1 MPISSPVPL
10 LLGHFLPPQPKD
22 KSRPSTKRPSK
33 HHELLS
39 WTQNIAAGPE
49 DHITTIA
56 STGAGKGTG
65 AIIPNL
71 LLDTGPAVVIDPKGE
86 NYLVTAQARSR
97 MGHRVVLL
105 DPFEVISNFTS
116 DVVTDQFNPLDV
128 LRKENDQLEDDTVA
142 MADMLVTGRSQTDP
156 FWDRA
161 ACDLISGILA
171 YLRFDGP
178 KSLQTLTELHNLLGD
193 NYGGLRTFTQEELAN
208 HSPFIQTKIGMTVAS
223 PEKTRG
229 SIQTVALS
237 HCGIFA
243 SKLVARATARTSFS
257 LDDFVAGK
265 PITIYIVFPPEKL
278 RSHAALLRIWL
289 ASLIQLVARRTTPPE
304 QPTTLFID
312 EAAQLGTLDE
322 IRSAI
327 SLMRG
332 YGLRLWTFWQD
343 LSQLK
348 SLYPKDWQS
357 ILNNSSTIQ
366 IFGCNQTLAMNE
378 LASLCDPFGDD
389 FSLFIPPGE
398 QLLLRRDGQ
407 SFKAKQINYRY
418 DPLFEGMFAP
428 NPFYRE
434 SAPSCPARRDFAEN
448 SDQIQMQD
456 QTPSGIRHRSQ
467 TPKD

>member
-1 MPISSPVPL
+1 MSAHSTVPPL
-10 LLGHFLPPQPKD
+10 LGSFLPTSSKE
-22 KSRPSTKRPSK
+22 KSGHPPSRAQSHGDP
-33 HHELLS
+33 LY
-39 WTQNIAAGPE
+39 WTHNIHAGPE
-49 DHITTIA
+49 DHITTIG

-71 LLDTGPAVVIDPKGE
+71 LRNTGPAVVIDPKGE
-86 NYLVTAQARSR
+86 NYLVTARARVR
-97 MGHRVVLL
+97 TGHRVVLL
-105 DPFEVISNFTS
+105 DPFEVISNFTPDAVS
-116 DVVTDQFNPLDV
+116 DQFNPLDV

-142 MADMLVTGRSQTDP
+142 MADMLVTGRSKTDP

-171 YLRFDGP
+171 YLRCDGP

-193 NYGGLRTFTQEELAN
+193 NYGSLRTFTQEELAN

-278 RSHAALLRIWL
+278 RSHATLLRIWL
-289 ASLIQLVARRTTPPE
+289 ASMIQLVARRTRPPE
-304 QPTTLFID
+304 QPTTLFVD

-322 IRSAI
+322 IRTAI
-327 SLMRG
+327 TLMRG

-348 SLYPKDWQS
+348 SIYPTDWKS
-357 ILNNSSTIQ
+357 ILNNSGVIQ
-366 IFGCNQTLAMNE
+366 ILGHNQTLALNE
-378 LASLCDPFGDD
+378 LASLFDPWDEGC
-389 FSLFIPPGE
+389 SLHIPPGA
-398 QLLLRRDGQ
+398 QLLLFRGGQ
-407 SFKAKQINYRY
+407 SFKAKQIDYRY
-418 DPLFEGMFAP
+418 DTAFVGLYDQ
-428 NPFYRE
+428 NPFYQDSTDRLTSHTPTPNSE
-434 SAPSCPARRDFAEN
+434 EVRAPNLRS
-448 SDQIQMQD
+448 SG
-456 QTPSGIRHRSQ
+456 TPQSS
-467 TPKD
+467 

>member
-1 MPISSPVPL
+1 MSFHSPVPP
-10 LLGHFLPPQPKD
+10 LLGYFLPLSRKEDSGPRIDHLPKNHD
-22 KSRPSTKRPSK
+22 
-33 HHELLS
+33 LLS
-39 WTQNIAAGPE
+39 WTRNIHAGPE

-86 NYLVTAQARSR
+86 NYLVTARARAR

-105 DPFEVISNFTS
+105 DPFEVISNFIP
-116 DVVTDQFNPLDV
+116 DAVTDQFNPLDV

-178 KSLQTLTELHNLLGD
+178 KSLQTLSELHYLLGD
-193 NYGGLRTFTQEELAN
+193 NYNGLRTFTDEELAR

-223 PEKTRG
+223 PQKTRG

-243 SKLVARATARTSFS
+243 SKLIARATARTSFS
-257 LDDFVAGK
+257 LDDFIAGK
-265 PITIYIVFPPEKL
+265 PMTIYIVFPPEKL
-278 RSHAALLRIWL
+278 RSHTALLRIWL
-289 ASLIQLVARRTTPPE
+289 ASLIQLVARRVTPPE
-304 QPTTLFID
+304 QPTTLFVD

-327 SLMRG
+327 TLMRG
-332 YGLRLWTFWQD
+332 YGLRIWTFWQD

-357 ILNNSSTIQ
+357 ILNNSGIIQ

-389 FSLFIPPGE
+389 FSLFIPPE
-398 QLLLRRDGQ
+398 QQLLLRRDGQ
-407 SFKAKQINYRY
+407 SFKARQIDYRH
-418 DPLFEGMFAP
+418 DPVFEGLFAP

-434 SAPSCPARRDFAEN
+434 STSHPTRRGFSAKTDQVQTQDPPASSTR
-448 SDQIQMQD
+448 Q
-456 QTPSGIRHRSQ
+456 RSKA
-467 TPKD
+467 PKD